1 MKVIPETRHTLNLI
15 STFLYVIRHILFPD
29 NPRLPER
36 PDFLARTVTSASLR
50 RVDFYNSRDDENDEP
65 EEKIFQHNFGASI
78 RGGRGMFAVVNQEQ
92 DNIFFISIVKYFSVT
107 CFAKMCHL
115 TIVAVKRFHI
125 RAFFL

>member
-92 DNIFFISIVKYFSVT
+92 EMEEKLSGCVIY
-107 CFAKMCHL
+107 
-115 TIVAVKRFHI
+115 
-125 RAFFL
+125 